1 MITYTVSR
9 GATSSVG
16 ATLKGSHTEAGTSE
30 INLDSQYAASSSNV
44 SLAAAF
50 DVADIQAV
58 ILLSDQ
64 NLTLETNSGGSP
76 DDTISLIAGVPL
88 EWSRSAGYFP
98 CPFTVDVT
106 GLFVT
111 CTPAA
116 RLRGKILLA

>member
-30 INLDSQYAASSSNV
+30 INLDSQYAASSANV
-44 SLAAAF
+44 HLNRVF
-50 DVADIQAV
+50 DVADIQSLIIV
-58 ILLSDQ
+58 SDQ
-64 NLTLETNSGGSP
+64 NLTIETNSGGSP
-76 DDTISLIAGVPL
+76 DDTINLVAGIPL
-88 EWSRSAGYFP
+88 EWSKSGNYFP

-106 GLFVT
+106 GLYIT